1 MVVGLNNLCSPA
13 YFYLVISMLAIVIMG
28 FQNMGNESVYCLG
41 SYSCNVS
48 SATLIFIIK
57 IIYVLFWTWLL
68 NIICKSGFTSIAWFL
83 VLLPIEVIF
92 WIVNGFSISTIKIE
106 EIRIKSKIKGNNT
119 KNQAILVNPDLQ
131 IIFKSQV
138 QNNT

>member
-1 MVVGLNNLCSPA
+1 
-13 YFYLVISMLAIVIMG
+13 ML
-28 FQNMGNESVYCLG
+28 L
-41 SYSCNVS
+41 
-48 SATLIFIIK
+48 
-57 IIYVLFWTWLL
+57 
-68 NIICKSGFTSIAWFL
+68 
-83 VLLPIEVIF
+83 LLPIEVIF

-119 KNQAILVNPDLQ
+119 KNQAMLVNPDLQ